1 MYCVWDSYDP
11 AGLDRVV
18 DLGRSVL
25 VRDIRRCQGCCKGK
39 GKPRRWRAYLFK
51 FSTAKKA
58 DCHERCTQV
67 VLDVGT
73 ANEGRICFVGW
84 AGRSLGG
91 YLVSVSTIPVW
102 IVSDSDGHWVVPTE
116 MPMYRLRTR
125 GSFLLFDTGFGEMS
139 LQMQLPKLL
148 VDTCPAHCG
157 L

>member
-1 MYCVWDSYDP
+1 MTPQAWTESSILAEVCWCGTSEG
-11 AGLDRVV
+11 AKGAAK
-18 DLGRSVL
+18 GRASQDGGGHTSSSL
-25 VRDIRRCQGCCKGK
+25 ALRRRQI
-39 GKPRRWRAYLFK
+39 
-51 FSTAKKA
+51 
-58 DCHERCTQV
+58 ERCTQV